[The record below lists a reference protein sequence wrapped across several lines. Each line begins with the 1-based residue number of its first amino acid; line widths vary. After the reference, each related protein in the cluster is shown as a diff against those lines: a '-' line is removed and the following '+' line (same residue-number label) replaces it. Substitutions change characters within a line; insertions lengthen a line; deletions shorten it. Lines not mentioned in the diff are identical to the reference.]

1 MFENTIFEIAES
13 INQIL
18 VAALVVMVLSYLIRA
33 ASFNIKE
40 RIIRS
45 YIYLLLTLLVMY
57 SGEILILLNV
67 SEEMNLIW
75 QAIQWVGVIFFPA
88 TFINFSDAILA
99 TTGLPSKG
107 KRTFLIQ
114 ISTFTSII
122 FFIFI
127 PLNTFLS
134 NWLSFS
140 KDIEA
145 LNQAF
150 TYFLFSIYYFIIL
163 SLAFTVM
170 IRAINQ
176 TKIKSSKRRLRY
188 LITGAMTIAIGSFPY
203 ISFTGGIA
211 GTHPV
216 WFVSIAMVGNIL
228 ILMALVLLGY
238 AITFFGVDWPDRIVK
253 QRLIKWLLRGPVSAI
268 IILALLA
275 IYNSTL
281 KDIIPYSDFTL
292 MAMIVLSVVIIQHS
306 ITFLA
311 PKIEKKFFT
320 QVDENSYIALKSLE
334 ERLVTHE
341 DFLQFAES
349 ILSALCNRLD
359 TETAFIAILNQ
370 NQIES
375 YISVG
380 DSINNLDQLSAK
392 VQAIE
397 IDSSTEGFH
406 VFNHYCFSFLE
417 NKNSQKIGLMG
428 FLQPED
434 FDIEYLDEEDYELI
448 ERFQERAALLLENR
462 INQQELLA
470 EVAEISPDINYIQRL
485 QAAARYDTKDILN
498 IEMNDSQ
505 LDAKTINKY
514 LKDALKHYWGG
525 PNLSESPLVNMNI
538 VQEELEKSDHNETTA
553 LRNIINIA
561 IEKIK
566 PAGERK
572 YTGEW
577 LLYNILDLK
586 YLQGMKGRDITRR
599 LAMSEA
605 DFYRK
610 QKIAINEIANVMLE
624 MEKSTQE

>member
-1 MFENTIFEIAES
+1 MFENSIFELTES

-18 VAALVVMVLSYLIRA
+18 VASLVVMVLSYSIRA
-33 ASFNIKE
+33 LSFNIKE

-45 YIYLLLTLLVMY
+45 YLYLLITLFIMY

-67 SEEMNLIW
+67 SQTMDSFW
-75 QAIQWVGVIFFPA
+75 QAIQWTGVIFFPA
-88 TFINFSDAILA
+88 AFINFADAILA

-134 NWLSFS
+134 KWIAFS
-140 KDIEA
+140 SQIDEF
-145 LNQAF
+145 NQAF
-150 TYFLFSIYYFIIL
+150 SNFLFSIYYFIIV

-176 TKIKSSKRRLRY
+176 TRIKSSKRRLRY
-188 LITGAMTIAIGSFPY
+188 LITGAMIIAIGSFPY
-203 ISFTGGIA
+203 ISFTGEIA

-216 WFVSIAMVGNIL
+216 WFVSIAMLGNIL

-268 IILALLA
+268 IILTLLA

-292 MAMIVLSVVIIQHS
+292 MAMIVLSVVIIQHG
-306 ITFLA
+306 ITFFA
-311 PKIEKKFFT
+311 PKLEKRFFS
-320 QVDENSYIALKSLE
+320 QADENSYIALKSLE

-349 ILSALCNRLD
+349 ILSALCNRLE

-380 DSINNLDQLSAK
+380 DSISNLDQLSAK
-392 VQAIE
+392 VQSIE
-397 IDSSTEGFH
+397 INSDTEGFH
-406 VFNHYCFSFLE
+406 LFNHYCFSFLQ
-417 NKNSQKIGLMG
+417 NKNGNKIGLMG
-428 FLQPED
+428 FHQPND
-434 FDIEYLDEEDYELI
+434 FDIENLDQEDYELI

-470 EVAEISPDINYIQRL
+470 EVAEISPNINYIQRL

-498 IEMNDSQ
+498 IEVNDSQ
-505 LDAKTINKY
+505 LNVKTINKY

-525 PNLSESPLVNMNI
+525 PNLSESPLLNLNI
-538 VQEELEKSDHNETTA
+538 VQEEIENTDQNETTA
-553 LRNIINIA
+553 LRNIINTA
-561 IEKIK
+561 IEKLR
-566 PAGERK
+566 PSGERK

-577 LLYNILDLK
+577 LLYNILDFK

-610 QKIAINEIANVMLE
+610 QKVAINEISNVLLE